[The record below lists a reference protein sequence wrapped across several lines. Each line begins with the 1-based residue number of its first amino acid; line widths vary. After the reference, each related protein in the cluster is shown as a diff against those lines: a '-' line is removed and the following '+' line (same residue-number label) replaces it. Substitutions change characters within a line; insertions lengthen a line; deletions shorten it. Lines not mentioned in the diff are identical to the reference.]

1 MTEIVLPT
9 PTLDHVVVNA
19 RDRMDEAAACYRRL
33 GFELTPR
40 GRHTLGTI
48 NHLAIFGTDYLELIG
63 LEPGVESVRGDILRA
78 PFGLN
83 GLVFGTED
91 SLRLYDA
98 LKQAGLA
105 VAEPVEF
112 SRPVEMPNGKEDAR
126 FRVVRMEPSAAPYSR
141 VYFCHHFTRHLVW
154 RDEWRRHAN
163 GTVGVARAVIC
174 AADPD
179 ATAELYRRMFG
190 RDAVRP
196 MAGGFT
202 LTVGMSRFDM
212 LSPAAV
218 AEGFGD
224 ALPDAAGRA
233 IYPVGL
239 GFRVRRLD
247 DTQRALDRNGVR
259 LVRER
264 ARLVVPASE
273 AFGATIE
280 FAE

>member
-19 RDRMDEAAACYRRL
+19 RDRMDDAAACYRRL

-40 GRHTLGTI
+40 GRHTLGSI

-63 LEPGVESVRGDILRA
+63 VDPGGEGVRGDILRA

-91 SLRLYDA
+91 SLRLYGA

-126 FRVVRMEPSAAPYSR
+126 FRVVRMEPGAAPYGR

-190 RDAVRP
+190 RDTVRP
-196 MAGGFT
+196 MEGGFT

-218 AEGFGD
+218 TDGFGD
-224 ALPDAAGRA
+224 AVPDAAGRTT
-233 IYPVGL
+233 YLVGL
-239 GFRVRRLD
+239 GLRVRRLD
-247 DTQRALDRNGVR
+247 DTRRALERNGVR
-259 LVRER
+259 LKRDR

>member
-33 GFELTPR
+33 GFALTPR

-91 SLRLYDA
+91 SLHLYGA

-126 FRVVRMEPSAAPYSR
+126 FRVVRMEPSAAPYGR

-196 MAGGFT
+196 MEGGFT

-218 AEGFGD
+218 ADGFGD

-233 IYPVGL
+233 TYPVGL
-239 GFRVRRLD
+239 GFRVRRID
-247 DTQRALDRNGVR
+247 ETQRALDRKGVR
-259 LVRER
+259 LVRDR
-264 ARLVVPASE
+264 TRLVVPASE

-280 FAE
+280 FVE